1 MTERA
6 AHSFVLLAHRR
17 STRGPYQAHLGTALL
32 RTTTYTN
39 GQRERETDRHR
50 DGSVLSKCHLAE
62 LNLKKNVSPDLS
74 DLGTTRGEQDEHEA
88 RFFGAGKSRSDATR
102 AVDRETDCSRYK
114 TGTGAGL
121 LPCCSFTFFSCLR

>member
-1 MTERA
+1 
-6 AHSFVLLAHRR
+6 
-17 STRGPYQAHLGTALL
+17 L

-39 GQRERETDRHR
+39 GHRERETDRHR

-62 LNLKKNVSPDLS
+62 LNLKKKVSPDLS

-102 AVDRETDCSRYK
+102 AVDRETDRSRYK

-121 LPCCSFTFFSCLR
+121 LAPSLSFLASVDWAVAAVIRVRDVRLVARPGL